1 LANWLGEVNADLRF
15 AAVLLAERGHAR
27 LEGCCVR
34 RKAFAARQGS
44 DLRMNPFLWLFD
56 TLVNLYIF
64 VVLAHVVLTILVS
77 FNVVNAR
84 QPLVAQV
91 GEFLYRA
98 TEPVLAP
105 IRRRM
110 PNLGAFD
117 ISPLVLIIGLTFL
130 VRLVHYIF

>member
-1 LANWLGEVNADLRF
+1 
-15 AAVLLAERGHAR
+15 
-27 LEGCCVR
+27 
-34 RKAFAARQGS
+34 
-44 DLRMNPFLWLFD
+44 MNPFLWLFD

-64 VVLAHVVLTILVS
+64 VVLAHVVLTILVN

-84 QPLVAQV
+84 QPLVAQI

-130 VRLVHYIF
+130 IRLVHYIF